1 MGTQAPHRVGGDSEG
16 GAVGSTFGRLLP
28 QAVGAAEDALQLLPA
43 RLHLHA
49 LQLPGG
55 AADASPTVPI
65 DPKVTPMS
73 PIDPSVPH

>member
-43 RLHLHA
+43 RLRLHA

-55 AADASPTVPI
+55 AVDASPTVPI
-65 DPKVTPMS
+65 DPKVTPLS
-73 PIDPSVPH
+73 PLTPR